1 MNDTNNINAGQHL
14 DPEIV
19 KGDPLSDAIV
29 EKISQTH
36 ELHADIRRQ
45 DGPSGSASTSDD
57 KNQEDILFPL
67 EHIEQN
73 VKSRKKTALSAL
85 RVFLLCA
92 LLAGVFLL
100 GFGTRPEV
108 LEKLTR
114 DGKQWLNL
122 GMEKAKPFGKMVYEK
137 AEEMVDKTRSPKGTP
152 SDNKKPAV
160 GKEVKT
166 ERKVKYWKAPMIPG
180 FTSDKPGKSPMGMD
194 LVPVYEDEGG
204 REISINPTMV
214 QNIGVK
220 TEVVKRRSLSREIR
234 TIGRLAYDERLIH
247 HIHTKYGG
255 WIDKLYVDFTGQEV
269 KKDDALL
276 DIYSPEL
283 VTTQEELILA
293 LKYQESLKTSSFP
306 EVIRNAKGL
315 VDSTL
320 KRLELF
326 DVPSHQINKLI
337 ESRKVTKTL
346 HLHSPLDGFVI
357 KQQVFHGMFVKP
369 GMTLYMIADLSNIWV
384 LADIYEYEVPWLKL
398 GQEAEMTLSSFPGK
412 TFKGKVTYIDP
423 VLDSQSRT
431 LKVRVEFPNPG
442 GELKPGMYAN
452 VILKST
458 VAKKGVAVPEEAV
471 IYTGE
476 KTVALVQNPSGGFE
490 SRELTLGVK
499 TQGYVQVLKGL
510 KEGEKVVTSS
520 HFLIDSESRL
530 KEALEKMETNTKS
543 TMTDNSPKAKK
554 LKDVNMKL
562 HLKEGS

>member
-1 MNDTNNINAGQHL
+1 
-14 DPEIV
+14 
-19 KGDPLSDAIV
+19 
-29 EKISQTH
+29 
-36 ELHADIRRQ
+36 
-45 DGPSGSASTSDD
+45 
-57 KNQEDILFPL
+57 
-67 EHIEQN
+67 
-73 VKSRKKTALSAL
+73 
-85 RVFLLCA
+85 
-92 LLAGVFLL
+92 
-100 GFGTRPEV
+100 
-108 LEKLTR
+108 
-114 DGKQWLNL
+114 
-122 GMEKAKPFGKMVYEK
+122 VYEK

-166 ERKVKYWKAPMIPG
+166 ERKVKYWKAPMVPG

-194 LVPVYEDEGG
+194 LVPVYEDDTE
-204 REISINPTMV
+204 RSVISINPTMV

-306 EVIRNAKGL
+306 EVIRSAKGL
-315 VDSTL
+315 VESTL

-326 DVPSHQINKLI
+326 DVPEHQIADLIKNK
-337 ESRKVTKTL
+337 KVSKTM
-346 HLHSPLDGFVI
+346 HIHSHVKGVVV
-357 KQQVFHGMFVKP
+357 KKNVFHGMHVQP
-369 GMTLYMIADLSNIWV
+369 GMTLYMIADLSNIWAI
-384 LADIYEYEVPWLKL
+384 LDIYEYEVPWIKL
-398 GQEAEMTLSSFPGK
+398 GQKGEMNLSYFPGK
-412 TFKGKVTYIDP
+412 KFKGKVTFIDP
-423 VLDSQSRT
+423 VLDSKSRT
-431 LKVRVEFPNPG
+431 LKVRMEFPNPG

-452 VILKST
+452 VILKSE
-458 VAKKGVAVPEEAV
+458 VARNEMTIPEEAV